1 MTSMET
7 ARHLFI
13 SAVSSRRS
21 RFSASVARARRF
33 RARIVVAS
41 RSFGSRVRSFAR
53 ATHRSLPRRSRR
65 SSSSGRGKFVRRVW
79 AIARRARRVGRAWRA
94 RVCAGWGRARARG
107 SLGIRGGVMVQTYDE
122 LWDLMTTR
130 SRRSREG
137 ERERTRRVTGDD
149 GVGLLLDERRALGDV
164 DVVAAHA
171 SDDKGTG
178 GAHVR
183 GGAISLV
190 LVELETDEENQ
201 RRGEEDEVVPS

>member
-1 MTSMET
+1 MCD
-7 ARHLFI
+7 AFG
-13 SAVSSRRS
+13 RS
-21 RFSASVARARRF
+21 RGARDESGEHGERACVRAGVARARR
-33 RARIVVAS
+33 V
-41 RSFGSRVRSFAR
+41 
-53 ATHRSLPRRSRR
+53 
-65 SSSSGRGKFVRRVW
+65 
-79 AIARRARRVGRAWRA
+79 
-94 RVCAGWGRARARG
+94 
-107 SLGIRGGVMVQTYDE
+107 GIRGGVMVQTYDE

>member
-1 MTSMET
+1 
-7 ARHLFI
+7 
-13 SAVSSRRS
+13 
-21 RFSASVARARRF
+21 
-33 RARIVVAS
+33 
-41 RSFGSRVRSFAR
+41 
-53 ATHRSLPRRSRR
+53 
-65 SSSSGRGKFVRRVW
+65 
-79 AIARRARRVGRAWRA
+79 
-94 RVCAGWGRARARG
+94 
-107 SLGIRGGVMVQTYDE
+107 MVQTYDE

-201 RRGEEDEVVPS
+201 RRGEEDEVVPSQTFETFGEIKHDVHGFARGVESIPAKEDVRLDEEDGPTEVSSTHG